1 MFNQSSILDSSM
13 ASIKSTLLNLT
24 SFQRPLNIY
33 KGSLTAPQT
42 TQLTPQAS
50 VGHLRSSLSPHHVFS
65 DNQEK
70 SQSKHSALIPPLPIG
85 LIHAAN
91 AQLDGVQPPLPS
103 NPSLNATTNTS
114 FSSTAKKSTT
124 SLTQQRRE
132 IVDRLIDT
140 RKQRSSADKRPTII
154 H

>member
-1 MFNQSSILDSSM
+1 M
-13 ASIKSTLLNLT
+13 
-24 SFQRPLNIY
+24 
-33 KGSLTAPQT
+33 
-42 TQLTPQAS
+42 
-50 VGHLRSSLSPHHVFS
+50 LS
-65 DNQEK
+65 DQEK
-70 SQSKHSALIPPLPIG
+70 SHSKHSALIPPLPIG

-91 AQLDGVQPPLPS
+91 AQLDGVQQPNHQLPCFQS

-140 RKQRSSADKRPTII
+140 RKQRSADKRPSII

>member
-1 MFNQSSILDSSM
+1 V
-13 ASIKSTLLNLT
+13 A
-24 SFQRPLNIY
+24 
-33 KGSLTAPQT
+33 
-42 TQLTPQAS
+42 
-50 VGHLRSSLSPHHVFS
+50 HHVLS
-65 DNQEK
+65 DQEK
-70 SQSKHSALIPPLPIG
+70 SHSKHSALIPPLPIG

-91 AQLDGVQPPLPS
+91 AQLDGVPHQQPCFQS

>member
-1 MFNQSSILDSSM
+1 M
-13 ASIKSTLLNLT
+13 A
-24 SFQRPLNIY
+24 
-33 KGSLTAPQT
+33 
-42 TQLTPQAS
+42 
-50 VGHLRSSLSPHHVFS
+50 HHVLS
-65 DNQEK
+65 DQEK
-70 SQSKHSALIPPLPIG
+70 SHSKHSALIPPHPIG

-91 AQLDGVQPPLPS
+91 AQLDGVQPLPCFQS